1 MSRWQIIRNGHAVA
15 WDVTPGETH
24 TDDIEMAGFGCAQV
38 VRYGMTE
45 DGFVLEHHPVFP
57 TLRTRPNHTHASYQM
72 DIPVNALP
80 RLTTGGKLLTE
91 ILLRAELDGT
101 LSLFTAANDGT
112 LHLIH
117 QCYPSSAK
125 RLCFERVTVENTS
138 DAPIT
143 LDITVPDPCLG
154 RDMGPMGINL
164 MEYTTDFTPIT
175 LDAGAKYTYSIAIS
189 GRVAHEPIPT
199 EHADDALR
207 ERRETVRRLTDP
219 MQLDTGN
226 AVLDT
231 MFRFAKLRAGESIFD
246 TRFGYGKLHA
256 PGGFSY
262 YAATWCNDQV
272 EYAGPYFA
280 YTGDPVLLDA
290 AMNAYRMYIPFMCDA
305 YLPIPSS
312 VIAEGVDYW
321 NGAGDR
327 GDAAM
332 YLYGASRYA
341 LTTGDRAIAEEL
353 LPALEWCA
361 EYCERKKNAAGVI
374 ASDSDELENRFPSG
388 DANLCTSTL
397 TYAGLLGLAALE
409 RTFGCEEKAVLFEE
423 RAAALASAI
432 EAHFGHDL
440 HGMATYRYYDGC
452 EKLRSWIC
460 MPLCVGLYDRTR
472 GTVDALCSE
481 YLMKPDGFLTE
492 EGSVTIWDRSTL
504 YTLRGIFAAGETE
517 TALDLLLRY
526 SNNRLLGERVPYAVE
541 AYPEG
546 GRRQLSGESALYC
559 KVITEGLLCMIP
571 TGLHSFTIKPT
582 LPKALDHLY
591 LTNISA
597 HGAVFD
603 VLLER
608 DGWRVVRADGT
619 ELGRGANGTMAEITV

>member
-15 WDVTPGETH
+15 WVVTPGDLH

-45 DGFVLEHHPVFP
+45 DGFLWEHHPVFP
-57 TLRTRPNHTHASYQM
+57 TLRTRPNNTHASYQM
-72 DIPVNALP
+72 DIPAEKLP
-80 RLTTGGKLLTE
+80 RLMTGGTPICE
-91 ILLRAELDGT
+91 TLLRVELDGT
-101 LSLFTAANDGT
+101 LSVFTAAKEGT
-112 LHLIH
+112 LRLIH
-117 QCYPSSAK
+117 QCCPSADK
-125 RLCFERVTVENTS
+125 RLCFERITVENVS
-138 DAPIT
+138 DTPIS
-143 LDITVPDPCLG
+143 LDMTAPDPCLG

-164 MEYTTDFTPIT
+164 IEYTTDFVPLT
-175 LDAGAKYTYSIAIS
+175 LDAGDTYTYSIAIS
-189 GRVAHEPIPT
+189 GRVAHEPIPA
-199 EHADDALR
+199 ENAEDALR
-207 ERRETVRRLTDP
+207 TRRETVRRLTDP

-226 AVLDT
+226 DVLDT

-312 VIAEGVDYW
+312 VIAEGVDFW

-341 LTTGDRAIAEEL
+341 LTTGDKSIAEEL
-353 LPALEWCA
+353 LPAIEWCA
-361 EYCERKKNAAGVI
+361 EYCERKKNSAGVI
-374 ASDSDELENRFPSG
+374 ASDSDELEGRFPAG
-388 DANLCTSTL
+388 NANLCTSTL
-397 TYAGLLGLAALE
+397 VYAGLLGLAALE
-409 RTFGCEEKAVLFEE
+409 RAFGCEDKATLYEG
-423 RAAALASAI
+423 RAAELSSAI
-432 EAHFGHDL
+432 ETHFGHDL
-440 HGMATYRYYDGC
+440 HGMATYRYFDGC

-460 MPLCVGLYDRTR
+460 MPLCVGLYGRTR

-582 LPKALDHLY
+582 LPAALDHLY
-591 LTNISA
+591 LKNIIA
-597 HGAVFD
+597 HGTVFD

-608 DGWRVVRADGT
+608 DGWRVVRSDGCV
-619 ELGRGANGTMAEITV
+619 LGCGKNGASAEIFV

>member
-1 MSRWQIIRNGHAVA
+1 MSRWQIIRGGHAVA
-15 WDVTPGETH
+15 WDVIPGEQH

-45 DGFVLEHHPVFP
+45 NGFLLEHHPVFP
-57 TLRTRPNHTHASYQM
+57 TLRTRPNNTHASYQM
-72 DIPVNALP
+72 DIPAGCLP
-80 RLTTGGKLLTE
+80 RLTVNGEVLGET
-91 ILLRAELDGT
+91 LLRAELDGT
-101 LSLFTAANDGT
+101 LYLETSANGGA
-112 LHLIH
+112 LKMSHR
-117 QCYPSSAK
+117 CYPSAKK
-125 RLCFERVTVENTS
+125 RLCFERITVRNTS
-138 DAPIT
+138 DTPIA
-143 LDITVPDPCLG
+143 LDITTPNRVLG

-164 MEYTTDFTPIT
+164 IEYSTDFAPIT
-175 LDAGAKYTYSIAIS
+175 LVPGGEYTYSIAIS
-189 GRVAHEPIPT
+189 GRVAHESIPT
-199 EHADDALR
+199 ENADDALR
-207 ERRETVRRLTDP
+207 DRLNTVRRLTEP

-226 AVLDT
+226 ETLDT

-246 TRFGYGKLHA
+246 TRFGYGRLHA

-312 VIAEGVDYW
+312 VIAEGVDFW

-327 GDAAM
+327 GDTAM

-341 LTTGDRAIAEEL
+341 LTTGDRTIAEEL
-353 LPALEWCA
+353 LPAIEWCA

-397 TYAGLLGLAALE
+397 AYAGLLGLAALE
-409 RTFGCEEKAVLFEE
+409 RVFGYEEKAVLFES
-423 RAAALASAI
+423 RAAELASAI
-432 EAHFGHDL
+432 ETHFGQNL
-440 HGMATYRYYDGC
+440 HGMDTYRYYEGC

-460 MPLCVGLYDRTR
+460 MPLCVGLFDRAHA
-472 GTVDALCSE
+472 TVDALCSD

-504 YTLRGIFAAGETE
+504 YALRGIFAAGETE

-526 SNNRLLGERVPYAVE
+526 SANRLLGERVPYAVE

-571 TGLHSFTIKPT
+571 TGLHSFTVKPT
-582 LPKALDHLY
+582 LPDGLDHLY
-591 LTNISA
+591 LRNISA

-603 VLLER
+603 VLLEH
-608 DGWRVVRADGT
+608 DSWRVVRADGT
-619 ELGRGANGTMAEITV
+619 LLGSGKNGTQAEIHV

>member
-1 MSRWQIIRNGHAVA
+1 MSRWHIIRGGHAVA
-15 WDVTPGETH
+15 WDVIPGELH
-24 TDDIEMAGFGCAQV
+24 TDDIEMAGFGCAHV
-38 VRYGMTE
+38 VTYGMTE
-45 DGFVLEHHPVFP
+45 EGFVLEHHPVFP
-57 TLRTRPNHTHASYQM
+57 TLRTRPNNTHASYQM
-72 DIPVNALP
+72 AIPADRLP
-80 RLTTGGKLLTE
+80 VLLADGERITE
-91 ILLRAELDGT
+91 TLLRAELDGT
-101 LSLFTAANDGT
+101 LYLETAAKDGA
-112 LHLIH
+112 LALSHR
-117 QCYPSSAK
+117 CYPSSDK
-125 RLCFERVTVENTS
+125 RLCFEV
-138 DAPIT
+138 
-143 LDITVPDPCLG
+143 ITVRNVSDTPVTLTVTTPDRVLG

-164 MEYTTDFTPIT
+164 IEYTTDFAPIT
-175 LDAGAKYTYSIAIS
+175 LDAGAEYTYFIAIS
-189 GRVAHEPIPT
+189 GRVANEPIPC
-199 EHADDALR
+199 ESADDALR
-207 ERRETVRRLTDP
+207 ARREAIRRLTEP
-219 MQLDTGN
+219 MQLDTGD
-226 AVLDT
+226 ALLDT

-246 TRFGYGKLHA
+246 TRFGYGRLHG

-312 VIAEGVDYW
+312 VIAEGVDFW

-341 LTTGDRAIAEEL
+341 LTTGDKSIAEEL
-353 LPALEWCA
+353 LPAIEWCA
-361 EYCERKKNAAGVI
+361 EYCDRQKNGAGVI

-397 TYAGLLGLAALE
+397 AYAGLLGLAALE
-409 RTFGCEEKAVLFEE
+409 RAFENSEKADLFEA
-423 RAAALASAI
+423 RALELTSAI
-432 EAHFGHDL
+432 ESHFGHEL
-440 HGMATYRYYDGC
+440 HGMKTYRYYDGC

-472 GTVDALCSE
+472 GTVDALCSD

-504 YTLRGIFAAGETE
+504 YALRGIFAAGETE
-517 TALDLLLRY
+517 TAFDLLHRY
-526 SNNRLLGERVPYAVE
+526 AENRLLGERVPYAVE

-559 KVITEGLLCMIP
+559 KIITEGILCMIP
-571 TGLHSFTIKPT
+571 TGLHSFTVKPT
-582 LPKALDHLY
+582 LPAALDHLY
-591 LTNISA
+591 LKNIAA

-608 DGWRVVRADGT
+608 DGWRVVRSDGT
-619 ELGRGANGTMAEITV
+619 VLGCGANGTVGEITV

>member
-1 MSRWQIIRNGHAVA
+1 MSRWQIIRDGHAVA
-15 WDVTPGETH
+15 WDVTPGDLH
-24 TDDIEMAGFGCAQV
+24 TDDLEMAGFGCAQV
-38 VRYGMTE
+38 VLYGMTE
-45 DGFVLEHHPVFP
+45 NGFVLEHHPVFP
-57 TLRTRPNHTHASYQM
+57 TLRTRPNNTHASYQM
-72 DIPVNALP
+72 QIPAEKLP
-80 RLTTGGKLLTE
+80 RLTVDGAPISET
-91 ILLRAELDGT
+91 LLRAELDGT
-101 LSLFTAANDGT
+101 LSLYTAANAGDLRLT
-112 LHLIH
+112 H
-117 QCYPSSAK
+117 QCYPSAEK
-125 RLCFERVTVENTS
+125 RLCFERITVKNTS
-138 DAPIT
+138 DEPIR
-143 LDITVPDPCLG
+143 LSITTPDTCLG

-164 MEYTTDFTPIT
+164 IEYTTDFAPMTLTPGET
-175 LDAGAKYTYSIAIS
+175 YTYSIAIS
-189 GRVAHEPIPT
+189 GRVAHEPIPA
-199 EHADDALR
+199 ELAEDALR
-207 ERRETVRRLTDP
+207 DRRETVRRLTDP

-226 AVLDT
+226 AILDT
-231 MFRFAKLRAGESIFD
+231 MFRFAKLRAGESVFD

-280 YTGDPVLLDA
+280 YTGDPVLLGA

-341 LTTGDRAIAEEL
+341 LTTGDRSIAEEL
-353 LPALEWCA
+353 LPAIEWCA
-361 EYCERKKNAAGVI
+361 EYCERKKNDAGVI

-397 TYAGLLGLAALE
+397 AYAGLLGLAALE
-409 RTFGCEEKAVLFEE
+409 RAFGADEKAVLFEG

-432 EAHFGHDL
+432 ESHFGYDL
-440 HGMATYRYYDGC
+440 HGMKTYRYYDGG

-460 MPLCVGLYDRTR
+460 MPLCVGLYDRAHA
-472 GTVDALCSE
+472 TVEALCSE

-504 YTLRGIFAAGETE
+504 YALRGIFAAGETE
-517 TALDLLLRY
+517 TAMELLLRY
-526 SNNRLLGERVPYAVE
+526 SANRLLGERVPYAVE

-559 KVITEGLLCMIP
+559 KIITEGILCMIP

-582 LPKALDHLY
+582 LPDDLDHLY
-591 LTNISA
+591 LKNVFA

-608 DGWRVVRADGT
+608 DGWCVVRADGT
-619 ELGRGANGTMAEITV
+619 ELGRGANGTMAEINV

>member
-38 VRYGMTE
+38 VLYGMTE
-45 DGFVLEHHPVFP
+45 NGFVLEHHPVFP
-57 TLRTRPNHTHASYQM
+57 TLRTRPNNTHASYQM
-72 DIPVNALP
+72 QIPAEKLP
-80 RLTTGGKLLTE
+80 RLMTGGTPITE
-91 ILLRAELDGT
+91 TLLRTELDGT
-101 LSLFTAANDGT
+101 LSLVTVANDGVLRLT
-112 LHLIH
+112 H
-117 QCYPSSAK
+117 QCYPSADK
-125 RLCFERVTVENTS
+125 RLCFERITVKNTS
-138 DAPIT
+138 DAPVSLAVT
-143 LDITVPDPCLG
+143 TPDVCLG
-154 RDMGPMGINL
+154 REMGPMGINL
-164 MEYTTDFTPIT
+164 IEYTTDFVPVT
-175 LDAGAKYTYSIAIS
+175 LRAGEKYTYSIAIS
-189 GRVAHEPIPT
+189 GRVAQEPIPHET
-199 EHADDALR
+199 AEDALR
-207 ERRETVRRLTDP
+207 DRRETVRRLTEP

-226 AVLDT
+226 EVLDT

-256 PGGFSY
+256 PGGYSY

-312 VIAEGVDYW
+312 VIAEGVDFW

-353 LPALEWCA
+353 LPAIEWCA
-361 EYCERKKNAAGVI
+361 EYCERKKNTAGVI
-374 ASDSDELENRFPSG
+374 SSDSDELENRFPSG

-397 TYAGLLGLAALE
+397 AYAGLLGLAALE
-409 RTFGCEEKAVLFEE
+409 RAFDSEDKAILFEA
-423 RAAALASAI
+423 RANALAAAI
-432 EAHFGHDL
+432 ETHFGHTL
-440 HGMATYRYYDGC
+440 HGMETYRYYDGG

-472 GTVDALCSE
+472 GTVDALCSD

-492 EGSVTIWDRSTL
+492 EGSATIWDRSTL
-504 YTLRGIFAAGETE
+504 YALRGIFAAGETE
-517 TALDLLLRY
+517 TALGLLLHY
-526 SNNRLLGERVPYAVE
+526 SENRLLGERIPYAVE

-559 KVITEGLLCMIP
+559 KIITEGILCMIP

-582 LPKALDHLY
+582 LPAGLDHLY
-591 LTNISA
+591 LKNISA

-603 VLLER
+603 VLMER
-608 DGWRVVRADGT
+608 DGWQVIRADGT
-619 ELGRGANGTMAEITV
+619 LLGGGQNGVMTEITV

>member
-1 MSRWQIIRNGHAVA
+1 
-15 WDVTPGETH
+15 H

-38 VRYGMTE
+38 VLYGMTE

-57 TLRTRPNHTHASYQM
+57 TLRTRPNNTHASYQM
-72 DIPVNALP
+72 QIPKEKLP
-80 RLTTGGKLLTE
+80 RLTVGGEVITE
-91 ILLRAELDGT
+91 TLVRAELDGT
-101 LSLFTAANDGT
+101 LTLITTANEGT
-112 LHLIH
+112 LALTHS
-117 QCYPSSAK
+117 CYPSADK
-125 RLCFERVTVENTS
+125 RLCFERITVRNTS
-138 DAPIT
+138 DAPIS
-143 LDITVPDPCLG
+143 LDITAPCRTLG

-164 MEYTTDFTPIT
+164 IEYSTDFAPVT
-175 LDAGAKYTYSIAIS
+175 LDAGAEYTYSIAIS
-189 GRVAHEPIPT
+189 GRVANEARPT
-199 EHADDALR
+199 EHADDA
-207 ERRETVRRLTDP
+207 RRDRMNTVRRLTEP

-246 TRFGYGKLHA
+246 TRFGCGRLHG

-290 AMNAYRMYIPFMCDA
+290 AMNAYRMYIPFMCED

-312 VIAEGVDYW
+312 VIAEGVDFW

-341 LTTGDRAIAEEL
+341 LTTGDRKIAEEL
-353 LPALEWCA
+353 LSAIEWCA
-361 EYCERKKNAAGVI
+361 EYCERQKNAAGVI
-374 ASDSDELENRFPSG
+374 ASDSDELEGRFPAG

-409 RTFGCEEKAVLFEE
+409 RTFDRADKAEVYES
-423 RAAALASAI
+423 RAVSLAAAI
-432 EAHFGHDL
+432 EAHFGHNL
-440 HGMATYRYYDGC
+440 HGIDTYRYYEGC

-460 MPLCVGLYDRTR
+460 MPLCVGLYDRAHATAE
-472 GTVDALCSE
+472 ALCTE
-481 YLMKPDGFLTE
+481 YLMKPEGFLTE

-504 YTLRGIFAAGETE
+504 YALRGIFAAGETE

-526 SNNRLLGERVPYAVE
+526 SDNRLRGERVPYAVE

-559 KVITEGLLCMIP
+559 KIVTEGILCMIP
-571 TGLHSFTIKPT
+571 TGLHSFTVKPT
-582 LPKALDHLY
+582 LPAGLDHLY
-591 LTNISA
+591 LKNICA

-608 DGWRVVRADGT
+608 DGWRVVSADGT
-619 ELGRGANGTMAEITV
+619 ELGRGENGMQCEIRI

>member
-1 MSRWQIIRNGHAVA
+1 MSRWQIIKDGHALA
-15 WDVTPGETH
+15 WDVIPGETH
-24 TDDIEMAGFGCAQV
+24 TDDIEMAGFACAQV

-45 DGFVLEHHPVFP
+45 MGFLLEHHPVFP
-57 TLRTRPNHTHASYQM
+57 TLRTRPNNTHASYQM
-72 DIPVNALP
+72 DIPAEKLP
-80 RLTTGGKLLTE
+80 RLTVSGTE
-91 ILLRAELDGT
+91 LAETLLRAELDGT
-101 LSLFTAANDGT
+101 LYLETVSADGA
-112 LHLIH
+112 LKLAHR
-117 QCYPSSAK
+117 CYPSAEK
-125 RLCFERVTVENTS
+125 RLCFER
-138 DAPIT
+138 
-143 LDITVPDPCLG
+143 ITVKNISDTPVSLGITAPDSCLG

-164 MEYTTDFTPIT
+164 IEYTTDFAPIT
-175 LDAGAKYTYSIAIS
+175 LQSGEECTYSIAIS
-189 GRVAHEPIPT
+189 GRVAHETIPT
-199 EHADDALR
+199 ENADDALR
-207 ERRETVRRLTDP
+207 DRRNTVRRLTEP
-219 MQLDTGN
+219 LQLDTGN
-226 AVLDT
+226 EILDT

-341 LTTGDRAIAEEL
+341 LTTGDRKIAAEL
-353 LPALEWCA
+353 LSAIEWCA
-361 EYCERKKNAAGVI
+361 EYCERKKNDAGVI
-374 ASDSDELENRFPSG
+374 ASDSDELEGRFPAG

-409 RTFGCEEKAVLFEE
+409 RAFGYHEKAVLYED
-423 RAAALASAI
+423 RAASLATAI
-432 EAHFGHDL
+432 EKHFGGDL
-440 HGMATYRYYDGC
+440 HGMETYRYYEGC

-460 MPLCVGLYDRTR
+460 MPLCVGLYDRTH
-472 GTVDALCSE
+472 GTVEALCSE
-481 YLMKPDGFLTE
+481 HLMKPDGFLTE

-504 YTLRGIFAAGETE
+504 YALRGIFAAGETE
-517 TALDLLLRY
+517 TALQLLLRY

-559 KVITEGLLCMIP
+559 KVITEGILCMIP
-571 TGLHSFTIKPT
+571 TGLHSFTVKPT
-582 LPKALDHLY
+582 LPDGLDHLY
-591 LTNISA
+591 LRNVCA

-603 VLLER
+603 VLLEH

-619 ELGRGANGTMAEITV
+619 LLGCGENGAVCEITV

>member
-15 WDVTPGETH
+15 WDVTPGDLH

-45 DGFVLEHHPVFP
+45 VGFVLEHHPVFP
-57 TLRTRPNHTHASYQM
+57 TLRTRPNNTHASYQM
-72 DIPVNALP
+72 AIPADCLP
-80 RLTTGGKLLTE
+80 KLLAGGAPIAET
-91 ILLRAELDGT
+91 LLRAELDGT
-101 LSLFTAANDGT
+101 LTLFTAANGGA
-112 LHLIH
+112 LRLNH
-117 QCYPSSAK
+117 QCFPSSDK

-138 DAPIT
+138 DTPVT
-143 LDITVPDPCLG
+143 LDVTAPDPCLG

-164 MEYTTDFTPIT
+164 IEYTTDFAPIT

-189 GRVAHEPIPT
+189 GRVAHEPIPA
-199 EHADDALR
+199 ENADDALR
-207 ERRETVRRLTDP
+207 KRRETVRRLTEP

-226 AVLDT
+226 DVLDT

-341 LTTGDRAIAEEL
+341 LTTGDRTVAEEL
-353 LPALEWCA
+353 LPAIEWCA

-374 ASDSDELENRFPSG
+374 ASDSDELEGRFPAG
-388 DANLCTSTL
+388 EANLCTSTL

-409 RTFGCEEKAVLFEE
+409 RAFGYEEKAELFEE
-423 RAAALASAI
+423 RAAKLASAI

-460 MPLCVGLYDRTR
+460 MPLCVGLYGRTR

-591 LTNISA
+591 LKNIVA

-619 ELGRGANGTMAEITV
+619 ELGRGANGTMAEIHV

>member
-1 MSRWQIIRNGHAVA
+1 MSRWQIIRDGHAVA
-15 WDVTPGETH
+15 WDVTSGDLH

-45 DGFVLEHHPVFP
+45 DGFLLEHHPVFP
-57 TLRTRPNHTHASYQM
+57 TLRTRPNNTHASYQM
-72 DIPVNALP
+72 DIPADKLP
-80 RLTTGGKLLTE
+80 RLTVCGTPIAET
-91 ILLRAELDGT
+91 LLRAELDGT
-101 LSLFTAANDGT
+101 LYLETSACGGALK
-112 LHLIH
+112 LSHR
-117 QCYPSSAK
+117 CYPSAQK
-125 RLCFERVTVENTS
+125 RLCFERITVRNTS
-138 DAPIT
+138 DTPVS
-143 LDITVPDPCLG
+143 LDITAPDRVLG
-154 RDMGPMGINL
+154 RNMGPMGINL
-164 MEYTTDFTPIT
+164 IEYSTDFAPVT
-175 LDAGAKYTYSIAIS
+175 LVPGAEYTYSIAIS
-189 GRVAHEPIPT
+189 GRVANEVVPT
-199 EHADDALR
+199 EDADDALR
-207 ERRETVRRLTDP
+207 DRRETVRRLTEP
-219 MQLDTGN
+219 LQLDTGN
-226 AVLDT
+226 ETLDT

-246 TRFGYGKLHA
+246 TRFGYGRLHG

-312 VIAEGVDYW
+312 VIAEGVDFW

-341 LTTGDRAIAEEL
+341 LTTGDRRIAEEL
-353 LPALEWCA
+353 LGAIEWCA
-361 EYCERKKNAAGVI
+361 EYCERQKNAAGVI

-397 TYAGLLGLAALE
+397 AYAGLRGLAALE
-409 RTFGCEEKAVLFEE
+409 RAFDNEEKAAVYEA
-423 RAAALASAI
+423 RANALACAI
-432 EAHFGHDL
+432 ESHFGHTL
-440 HGMATYRYYDGC
+440 HGMETYRYYEGC

-460 MPLCVGLYDRTR
+460 MPLCVGLYDRTA

-504 YTLRGIFAAGETE
+504 YSLRGIFASGETE
-517 TALDLLLRY
+517 TALDLLLHY
-526 SNNRLLGERVPYAVE
+526 SENRLLGERVPYAVE

-546 GRRQLSGESALYC
+546 SRRQLSGESALYC

-582 LPKALDHLY
+582 LPLGLDHLY
-591 LTNISA
+591 LRNIRA
-597 HGAVFD
+597 HGASFD

-608 DGWRVVRADGT
+608 GGWRVVRADGT
-619 ELGRGANGTMAEITV
+619 LLGEGANGIMGEITV

>member
-1 MSRWQIIRNGHAVA
+1 MSRWQIIRNGHAVS
-15 WDVTPGETH
+15 WDVTPGDLH

-38 VRYGMTE
+38 VFYGTNE

-57 TLRTRPNHTHASYQM
+57 TLRTRPNNTHASLQM
-72 DIPVNALP
+72 QIRYDQLP
-80 RLTTGGKLLTE
+80 RLTVGGSLLAET
-91 ILLRAELDGT
+91 LVHAELDGILT
-101 LSLFTAANDGT
+101 LRCTTADGALCLT
-112 LHLIH
+112 HR
-117 QCYPSSAK
+117 CYPSADK
-125 RLCFERVTVENTS
+125 RLCFETVTVENTS
-138 DAPIT
+138 CAPISLDVIRPDTT
-143 LDITVPDPCLG
+143 LERV
-154 RDMGPMGINL
+154 MGPMGINL
-164 MEYTTDFTPIT
+164 IEYSTDFAPVT
-175 LDAGAKYTYSIAIS
+175 LESGAVYTYTISIS
-189 GRVAHEPIPT
+189 GRVANEKVPA
-199 EHADDALR
+199 EDAADALR
-207 ERRETVRRLTDP
+207 ARRQTIERLTVP

-226 AVLDT
+226 EILDT
-231 MFRFAKLRAGESIFD
+231 MFRFAKIRAGESIFD
-246 TRFGYGKLHA
+246 TRFGCGRIHG

-332 YLYGASRYA
+332 YLYGASHYA

-353 LPALEWCA
+353 LGAIEWCA
-361 EYCERKKNAAGVI
+361 EFCERKKNAAGVI
-374 ASDSDELENRFPSG
+374 ASDSDELEGRFPSG

-397 TYAGLLGLAALE
+397 AYAGLLGLAALE
-409 RTFGCEEKAVLFEE
+409 RAFDREDKAHLYEVRAEE
-423 RAAALASAI
+423 LASAI
-432 EAHFGHDL
+432 ETHFGHTL
-440 HGMATYRYYDGC
+440 HGMETYCYYDGC

-460 MPLCVGLYDRTR
+460 MPLCVGLYGRTR

-526 SNNRLLGERVPYAVE
+526 SSNRLLGERVPYAVE

-559 KVITEGLLCMIP
+559 KIITEGVLCMTP

-582 LPKALDHLY
+582 LPAELDHLY
-591 LTNISA
+591 LRNISA

-603 VLLER
+603 VLLEH
-608 DGWRVVRADGT
+608 DGWEVVRSDGT
-619 ELGRGANGTMAEITV
+619 VLGSGENGTVGKITV